1 MHFLLTLA
9 VAATSLATPVQVT
22 RGSHVVGPNE
32 TAQGSVVVLNG
43 NLDVYGTVR
52 GNAAAIRGDVILH
65 RGARV
70 TQNAVAAFGQVRNEG
85 AAVGGAIRMYDRND
99 FRRAAMRSHAAPFVY
114 RPWHAFGVS
123 IGWLLLVTIIG
134 FAALSI
140 AGDKVDVVVNT
151 LRGGVGKSFASG
163 LLGQLL
169 IVPGAVAVIVLLA
182 VSIVGILIIPLGLI
196 AYIALLLGLGML
208 GFIAAALLTGSAI
221 TARNKKDE
229 TPRGA
234 MLRAFL
240 VGASVYIGIWI
251 VAAVFSWMPLL
262 GALLRSFA
270 AGATFVAMTAGF
282 GAVLLSYWR
291 GDFRRIGATS

>member
-1 MHFLLTLA
+1 MHFVLTLA
-9 VAATSLATPVQVT
+9 IAATSLATPVQVT
-22 RGSHVVGPNE
+22 RGSHVVGPNAA
-32 TAQGSVVVLNG
+32 TTGSIVVLDG

-70 TQNAVAAFGQVRNEG
+70 TQNVVAAFGQVRNEG
-85 AAVGGAIRMYDRND
+85 ATVGGAIRMYNRRD
-99 FRRAAMRSHAAPFVY
+99 FRRGGSRAALVVY
-114 RPWHAFGVS
+114 RPWHAFGLS
-123 IGWLLLVTIIG
+123 IGWLLLVLVVG
-134 FAALSI
+134 FATVSM

-151 LRGGVGKSFASG
+151 LREGVGKSLGSG

-169 IVPGAVAVIVLLA
+169 IVPGAIAVVVLLA

-196 AYIALLLGLGML
+196 AYMALLLGLGML

-221 TARNKKDE
+221 TGRGKDE

-240 VGASVYIGIWI
+240 AGSAVYVGMWI
-251 VAAVFSWMPLL
+251 VAAAFSWMPLV
-262 GALLRSFA
+262 GALLRSLA
-270 AGATFVAMTAGF
+270 AGVTFVAMTAGF
-282 GAVLLSYWR
+282 GAVLRSYWR
-291 GDFRRIGATS
+291 GDFRRIGSAI

>member
-1 MHFLLTLA
+1 MHLLLTFAL
-9 VAATSLATPVQVT
+9 AATSLATPVQVV
-22 RGSHVVGPNE
+22 RGSHVIGPG
-32 TAQGSVVVLNG
+32 TVAQGSVVVLNG

-65 RGARV
+65 RGANV

-85 AAVGGAIRMYDRND
+85 AAVGGAIRMYDRDN
-99 FRRAAMRSHAAPFVY
+99 FRRHRSHAALVVY
-114 RPWHAFGVS
+114 RPWYGVGLS
-123 IGWLLLVTIIG
+123 IGWLLLATIIG
-134 FAALSI
+134 FATVSL
-140 AGDKVDVVVNT
+140 AGDKVDIVVNT
-151 LRGGVGKSFASG
+151 LRQGVGKSLGSG

-169 IVPGAVAVIVLLA
+169 IVPGAVAVVVLLA

-196 AYIALLLGLGML
+196 AYIALLFGIGML

-221 TARNKKDE
+221 TGRSKKDE

-240 VGASVYIGIWI
+240 VGAAVYVGLWI
-251 VAAVFSWMPLL
+251 VAAAFSWMPLV
-262 GALLRSFA
+262 GALLRSLA

-291 GDFRRIGATS
+291 GDFRRIGAA